1 MLGRA
6 PISWR
11 AKKQTTVSRSSAEA
25 EYRSM
30 ATTVCEIT
38 WLRNILQDLNE
49 KQFRPTRLFCDNQA
63 ALHIASNLVFHE
75 RTKHIE
81 IDYHVVREKM
91 QQGVIQTAHIK
102 TKEQPADLFTKPVSS
117 IQFQSLLGK
126 LNVINIHSNLRGS
139 DKDSIED
146 GDQVQAGKNQ
156 IVRRG
161 G

>member
-6 PISWR
+6 PILWR
-11 AKKQTTVSRSSAEA
+11 PKKHTTVSRSSAEA

-49 KQFRPTRLFCDNQA
+49 KQFRPTRLFCDNQV
-63 ALHIASNLVFHE
+63 ALHIASNPVFHE

-81 IDYHVVREKM
+81 IDCHVVREKV
-91 QQGVIQTAHIK
+91 QQGGIQTSHIR
-102 TKEQPADLFTKPVSS
+102 TKEQPTDLFTKPVSS
-117 IQFQSLLGK
+117 TQFQLLSK
-126 LNVINIHSNLRGS
+126 LNVINIHSNLMGS

-146 GDQVQAGKNQ
+146 GDRVQAGKNQ

-161 G
+161 E